1 MHSCF
6 CLLGQP
12 QDHFL
17 NLYPPEVVGPKGT
30 LTHEKI
36 PPEATPGGFIE
47 VLVADI
53 ITPLNFW
60 IKLRGVKTHV
70 ALDTLMNDMQ

>member
-1 MHSCF
+1 
-6 CLLGQP
+6 
-12 QDHFL
+12 
-17 NLYPPEVVGPKGT
+17 VVDSKGT
-30 LTHEKI
+30 LAHEKI
-36 PPEATPGGFIE
+36 PPEATPGEFIE

-60 IKLRGVKTHV
+60 IQLRGEKTQ